1 MSKFEAKQVARRV
14 IKTEINGLTALS
26 QGLGSEFGSVVAQ
39 LQNLKGRVITAGVG
53 KSGHVARK
61 IAATLASTGT
71 PSLFVHPTEASHGD
85 MGMITGEDAVIAL
98 SRSGETKELAD
109 MIAYCKRYGVLLI
122 AMTNS
127 NASTL
132 GKAAD
137 LILQLPDTPEAC
149 AVTGAPTTSTTLQMA
164 LGDALA
170 VALLEARGFTAGDF
184 KNLHPGGA
192 LGAQLTLVSDL
203 MHTGD
208 EIPLVSEN
216 TKMPQALEELSKK
229 GFGCVGLVSDDETL
243 VGIITDGDIRRG
255 LDQDLLNANARLIMT
270 RAPKSVSADT
280 LAAEALHMMTAEH
293 PKVMQ
298 LFVLDGKKPVGILH
312 MHDLLRAGLG

>member
-1 MSKFEAKQVARRV
+1 MSKFNAIQTARRV
-14 IKTEINGLTALS
+14 IETEINGLTALS
-26 QGLGSEFGSVVAQ
+26 QGLGAEFDAIVER
-39 LQNLKGRVITAGVG
+39 LQNLNGRTIMAGVG

-71 PSLFVHPTEASHGD
+71 PALFVHPTEASHGD
-85 MGMITGEDAVIAL
+85 MGMITSDDAVIAL

-109 MIAYCKRYGVLLI
+109 MLAYCKRYGVPLI
-122 AMTNS
+122 AVTNLKT
-127 NASTL
+127 STL

-137 LILQLPDTPEAC
+137 YILQLPETPEAC

-203 MHTGD
+203 MHKAD
-208 EIPLVSEN
+208 EMPLVSESSN
-216 TKMPQALEELSKK
+216 MRDALQELSQK
-229 GFGCVGLVSDDETL
+229 GFGCVGLVSSNDEL
-243 VGIITDGDIRRG
+243 VGIITDGDIRRN
-255 LDQDLLNANARLIMT
+255 LDQDLLNTTASAIMT
-270 RAPKSVSADT
+270 KSPKSVSEDT
-280 LAAEALHMMTAEH
+280 LAAEALHLMTAKL
-293 PKVMQ
+293 PQVMQ
-298 LFVLDGKKPVGILH
+298 LFVLNGKKPIGILH